1 MKGGRD
7 GGRANAMETCFLI
20 ELIKKR
26 IELIKKRI
34 ELIQKLLV
42 VVRISALSSPPL
54 Q

>member
-1 MKGGRD
+1 
-7 GGRANAMETCFLI
+7 METCFLI